1 MKGKTLLTTQ
11 SEYLQVDIEQKQI
24 VLYVQIYINSKE
36 LAQLKQNK
44 SSLVK
49 LST

>member
-1 MKGKTLLTTQ
+1 MKGKTLFTTQ

-36 LAQLKQNK
+36 LA
-44 SSLVK
+44 
-49 LST
+49 

>member
-1 MKGKTLLTTQ
+1 MKGKTLFTTQ

-36 LAQLKQNK
+36 FA
-44 SSLVK
+44 
-49 LST
+49 